1 MAQPEIIKDM
11 FLKVNQTYTD
21 SLDNINLTPGSYAL
35 SNYTNS
41 SSPFSGIC
49 GTLIQNAGLYKPQIV
64 FGSSYQQDNMKI
76 FIRRYKYDLSSY
88 TPWIELLT
96 TDNYSSFLDERYAL
110 KSSSTTSAIIYRI
123 TEV

>member
-1 MAQPEIIKDM
+1 
-11 FLKVNQTYTD
+11 
-21 SLDNINLTPGSYAL
+21 
-35 SNYTNS
+35 
-41 SSPFSGIC
+41 
-49 GTLIQNAGLYKPQIV
+49 
-64 FGSSYQQDNMKI
+64 MKI
-76 FIRRYKYDLSSY
+76 FIRRYKYDLNSY

>member
-11 FLKVNQTYTD
+11 FLKAETSYTNT
-21 SLDNINLTPGSYAL
+21 LDANIVPGSYAL

-41 SSPFSGIC
+41 SSPLSGMY
-49 GTLIQNAGLYKPQIV
+49 GTLIQGAGVYRPQIV
-64 FGSSYQQDNMKI
+64 LGNVSNSNINRM
-76 FIRRYKYDLSSY
+76 FIRRYKADSNSY
-88 TPWIELLT
+88 TPWDELIT
-96 TDNYSSFLDERYAL
+96 SSNYASFLDERYAL